1 MEKELYDLTAP
12 QKSIWLTEQYY
23 KNTNINNVCGVFFS
37 DIPLNFTVL
46 EKVLKSV
53 VKNNES
59 FRTRLVLKNGEIKQ
73 YFEEYSDFEIET
85 ILVNSDEEKKELE
98 KNLNQNSFDLLNSP
112 LFKFTMYKF
121 PDNHG
126 GYILNSNHII
136 SDSWSSGIIANEMMN
151 RLKKL

>member
-98 KNLNQNSFDLLNSP
+98 LN
-112 LFKFTMYKF
+112 KTT
-121 PDNHG
+121 
-126 GYILNSNHII
+126 
-136 SDSWSSGIIANEMMN
+136 SDEN
-151 RLKKL
+151 